1 MVRRRQKE
9 PPMTGKAADT
19 DLITPSI
26 VPQVRRPWLFRTA
39 PSHSLDQP
47 LSLDRRPG
55 AHARA
60 RADTMG
66 A

>member
-1 MVRRRQKE
+1 MARRRQKE

-19 DLITPSI
+19 DLITSPM
-26 VPQVRRPWLFRTA
+26 VPQCPLPVA
-39 PSHSLDQP
+39 SSHFLDQP
-47 LSLDRRPG
+47 LSPDRRPG

-60 RADTMG
+60 CADTMG

>member
-9 PPMTGKAADT
+9 PPMTGKAVAT
-19 DLITPSI
+19 DLITPPM
-26 VPQVRRPWLFRTA
+26 VPQAPLRRLLRRA
-39 PSHSLDQP
+39 PSHSLDLP
-47 LSLDRRPG
+47 LSTDRRPG

-60 RADTMG
+60 CPDTMG

>member
-9 PPMTGKAADT
+9 PPMTGKAAAT
-19 DLITPSI
+19 DLITSSM
-26 VPQVRRPWLFRTA
+26 VPQPPPRRLLGTA
-39 PSHSLDQP
+39 LSHSLDQP
-47 LSLDRRPG
+47 LSPDRRPG

-66 A
+66 P

>member
-1 MVRRRQKE
+1 MVRRRQNA

-19 DLITPSI
+19 DLITTSM
-26 VPQVRRPWLFRTA
+26 VPQASFRSA

-47 LSLDRRPG
+47 LSADRRPG

-66 A
+66 P